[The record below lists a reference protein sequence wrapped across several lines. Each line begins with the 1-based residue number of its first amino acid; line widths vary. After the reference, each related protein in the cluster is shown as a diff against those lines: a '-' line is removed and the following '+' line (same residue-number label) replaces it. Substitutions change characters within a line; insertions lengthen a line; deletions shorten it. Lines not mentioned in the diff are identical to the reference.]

1 MKQQPVNLRP
11 DHLTESDAEPPN
23 PRAGKRSLPD
33 RRQSPTSPW
42 WAFCPIGRR
51 QLSRRADEHRQSYF
65 VDRYSPAMFIGVLA
79 LVAASLVDAVLT
91 IQLLFAGGKEVN
103 PLMNSLLAYG
113 MGPFVL
119 GKYALT
125 VAGLPLLLI
134 FKNHYLFGTRLRV
147 SYLIPMTVALYMVLI
162 GYQLVLMHRHVGL

>member
-11 DHLTESDAEPPN
+11 DHLAESDSDPSKSA
-23 PRAGKRSLPD
+23 AGRRSLPD

-42 WAFCPIGRR
+42 WAFLLIGRR
-51 QLSRRADEHRQSYF
+51 RRSRRVDEHRQSYF
-65 VDRYSPAMFIGVLA
+65 VDRYSSAMFIAVLA

-91 IQLLFAGGKEVN
+91 MRLLFAGGKEIN

-134 FKNHYLFGTRLRV
+134 FKNYYLFGTRLRV
-147 SYLIPMTVALYMVLI
+147 SHLIPMLVALYMVLI